1 MERERKPSP
10 TGALHLNV
18 LVYPEESSSHRQHMT
33 LKPGEDWKV
42 CKSVQ
47 WDGSREHRSHD
58 PGKRAGVNRVEHMAV
73 TQR

>member
-42 CKSVQ
+42 CKSVCSGMGA
-47 WDGSREHRSHD
+47 GSTD
-58 PGKRAGVNRVEHMAV
+58 LMILGKELE
-73 TQR
+73 